1 MAFLAPTLPTFR
13 RKRAKRIA
21 CAQYLPPDAFNVQ
34 FAYPAKTGNF
44 GFVFFGEYTDSNSGK
59 IAEIVVKCPIETSIG
74 RQLFN
79 MEKYTNAKLRQKSR
93 DKSRFPGYIGEII
106 LPAATSLTPGLAR
119 MGLVWE
125 RVGDGDTLENYL
137 DASRVSQLASI
148 LGTNASGFPLRR
160 EFSARILNELAL
172 VVRDLQQCG
181 IVHR

>member
-1 MAFLAPTLPTFR
+1 MAFLAPTLPKFR
-13 RKRAKRIA
+13 RKRTKRIA

-34 FAYPAKTGNF
+34 FDYPAKTGNF

-93 DKSRFPGYIGEII
+93 DKSRFPDYVGEII

-172 VVRDLQQCG
+172 VIQDLQQCG